1 MKTNYIFL
9 DGEKYSLLNSI
20 FRGLTLA
27 HEIHEHMY
35 VTNNNECTEYRA
47 IFYHG
52 FPKIHSSLYFYI
64 VEENLVIL
72 NSDKLSPLITRS
84 KIFDLLVIGSALV
97 IPVIWILGYCD
108 VK

>member
-20 FRGLTLA
+20 FFGLTLA
-27 HEIHEHMY
+27 HEIHEHVY

-97 IPVIWILGYCD
+97 IPVI
-108 VK
+108 